1 MKLYYSPG
9 ACSLADHIAL
19 IESGLTF
26 ERESVD
32 LKSKVTGSGTD
43 FMTVN
48 PKGYVPVLVLDSGE
62 VVTENLAVLD
72 WITVQVPSLGL
83 GGPMGRTRLLEV
95 LAYISS
101 ELHKSYKPLFHGAS
115 DAEKASARVMVAKKL
130 QLLADGMNC
139 PYLFGDRPTVADYY
153 LFVTLLWAG
162 KFGIP
167 IPERLLALRDRLL
180 TRPAVRA
187 AMKNEGL
194 ALELPDDGL
203 RAVGPYEKHAA
214 SA

>member
-19 IESGLTF
+19 IEGGMTF

-32 LKSKVTGSGTD
+32 LKSKVTASGAD
-43 FMTVN
+43 FMAIN

-62 VVTENLAVLD
+62 VVTENVAVLD
-72 WITVQVPSLGL
+72 WIAVQVPSLGL
-83 GGPMGRTRLLEV
+83 EGPMGRTRLLEV

-101 ELHKSYKPLFHGAS
+101 EVHKSYKPLFHGTS
-115 DAEKASARVMVAKKL
+115 DAEKAGARAAITKKL
-130 QLLADGMNC
+130 QLLVDGMNS

-153 LFVTLLWAG
+153 LFVMLLWAG
-162 KFGIP
+162 KFGIS
-167 IPERLLALRDRLL
+167 IPEQLLALRGRLL

-187 AMKNEGL
+187 AMKTEGL
-194 ALELPDDGL
+194 ALELPDDGACAPAPQAL
-203 RAVGPYEKHAA
+203 HAA

>member
-19 IESGLTF
+19 IEGGITF

-32 LKSKVTGSGTD
+32 LKSKVTASGAD
-43 FMTVN
+43 FTTIN

-62 VVTENLAVLD
+62 VMTENLAVLD

-83 GGPMGRTRLLEV
+83 DGPMGRTRLLEV

-101 ELHKSYKPLFHGAS
+101 ELHKSYHPLFHGAS
-115 DAEKASARVMVAKKL
+115 DAEKAGARVMVDKKL
-130 QLLADGMNC
+130 QLLADGMKGS
-139 PYLFGDRPTVADYY
+139 YLFGDRPTVADYY
-153 LFVTLLWAG
+153 LFVTLLWAA
-162 KFGIP
+162 KFGIS
-167 IPERLLALRDRLL
+167 IPKRLRALRDRLL

-187 AMKNEGL
+187 AMTNEGL
-194 ALELPDDGL
+194 ALELPDDDM
-203 RAVGPYEKHAA
+203 RAAAPQVVHTA